1 MQSTRHKR
9 TITSPRSVGN
19 VAFTEESL
27 GVLQIPTTKTHS
39 PVRVVGQRSMED
51 ELEALVPTIRIING
65 IRLSIT
71 LLSLLIVIIYCM
83 YVIL

>member
-1 MQSTRHKR
+1 
-9 TITSPRSVGN
+9 
-19 VAFTEESL
+19 
-27 GVLQIPTTKTHS
+27 
-39 PVRVVGQRSMED
+39 MED